1 MHTPCPRLKSL
12 DVLGGA
18 NVFFILDLQ
27 FGSWKIAVDEKDR
40 EKTVFITRYRLY
52 EYTCMPF
59 GLCNTPST
67 FQRAMERVLRELQW
81 ETLLIYLDDIIILGR
96 GVDESLELLADV
108 VQLQVRIP
116 SKNSCS

>member
-1 MHTPCPRLKSL
+1 MHTTFPRLESVNL
-12 DVLGGA
+12 
-18 NVFFILDLQ
+18 FSTLDLQ
-27 FGSWKIAVDEKDR
+27 SGYWQIAVDEKDR